1 MVGIYLEECG
11 KAESVSGGGEGDRLG
26 GGGFR
31 SNE

>member
-1 MVGIYLEECG
+1 MVGIYWGKCG
-11 KAESVSGGGEGDRLG
+11 KANSVSGGGEGDRLG